1 MAGTGSDFGYCRKNE
16 KIQKVFYKKTGQA
29 SKSLTCFVSIGMWLR
44 MIPVSSDPGFA
55 LRSGYGI
62 IWDIVL
68 GILGGALGGWLFEK
82 LNISWGGLAGQIG
95 TAVVGAVIL
104 IAICR
109 MIAGKK

>member
-1 MAGTGSDFGYCRKNE
+1 MIYALIVGLVAGLLAGWIMKG
-16 KIQKVFYKKTGQA
+16 
-29 SKSLTCFVSIGMWLR
+29 
-44 MIPVSSDPGFA
+44 
-55 LRSGYGI
+55 SGYGI

-104 IAICR
+104 IAACR
-109 MIAGKK
+109 LIAGKK